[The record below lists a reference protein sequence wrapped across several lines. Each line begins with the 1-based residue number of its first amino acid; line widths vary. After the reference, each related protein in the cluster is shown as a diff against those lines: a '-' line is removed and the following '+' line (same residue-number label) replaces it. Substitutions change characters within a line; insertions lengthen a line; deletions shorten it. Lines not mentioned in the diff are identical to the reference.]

1 MTSSQT
7 TIDAQR
13 VSEAPVGKMLDYLS
27 YEPGVGVNANNEL
40 SIRGGGPSE
49 IRFQVDGV
57 DRTDALT
64 GNAYTQLNQT
74 LVSEVQVLTG
84 GFNAEYGNVRA
95 GMVNAVLKDGTER
108 GRGPGWSAPWFSGV
122 GAYAPAQRKHFGPG
136 AYDEDQYD
144 YRMMLASNDTM
155 QHYNS
160 RTGVA
165 DAFKYGQVYW
175 PLMYAQTATA
185 AQFNNVNS
193 VDNTGAKN
201 YKNPR
206 SSVNLIFEGWQETI
220 GEDQRVER
228 QEGRVREEGLVTPDE
243 LRQAWEWEA
252 NMNERVWQYGDEPDR
267 NFSISTGWALPNKL
281 GGLVGRVYL
290 YERDDGASRVASVR
304 ARSDGRGEAQP

>member
-1 MTSSQT
+1 MVVTART
-7 TIDAQR
+7 AGHRVRRDLVADDDRRAKGIRGAGREDAR
-13 VSEAPVGKMLDYLS
+13 LPLVRAGCRGER
-27 YEPGVGVNANNEL
+27 NNEL

-185 AQFNNVNS
+185 AQFTNVNS

-206 SSVNLIFEGWQETI
+206 SSVNLIFEGWQERAAKINALNGKKGAYGKKDWTPEEASA
-220 GEDQRVER
+220 GVGVGSEHER
-228 QEGRVREEGLVTPDE
+228 AGLAVRGRAGPE
-243 LRQAWEWEA
+243 LQHLDRLGSAEQARWPSWSGIPI
-252 NMNERVWQYGDEPDR
+252 RKR
-267 NFSISTGWALPNKL
+267 
-281 GGLVGRVYL
+281 
-290 YERDDGASRVASVR
+290 
-304 ARSDGRGEAQP
+304 